1 MKKNSSSIIIGCTLG
16 SVLLACG
23 AALAVTFSWFSN
35 GNNVTRAI
43 EGNTAGAYFASGKG
57 TEDDPYIINKPVHL
71 YNLAWLQ
78 YIGYFN
84 KDSNGDNT
92 IDSQYYF
99 KLGADITMTSEWTLP
114 PIGTEQYP
122 FIGNFDGA
130 DHTITGLKIS
140 TQIGT
145 SDGYITK
152 HPSNVTE
159 TDFNNVN
166 INIVGFF
173 GIIGSTTSGS
183 DTSSYTY
190 NGTEY
195 TYTSSVNSVKGIY
208 LDDVTINAYATNTL
222 CGMLAGYVNGEL
234 TNSGVH
240 YGSLKLASGVTNI
253 SGFTNVSSY
262 TLIGDYNKEK
272 YKWETT
278 PGGSGGGDAGY
289 NTSINVRNLND
300 DLVAYGQSDNNN
312 GVIKSGVAIPFQEAS
327 NASFVTKS
335 GTVTIGGRTVT
346 NASTVSV
353 SSTATNIGYYVG
365 GTVASNVDTIATMRV
380 FKDHY
385 TSETI
390 NYDDIQ
396 VSTNSDVKTVPD
408 RVKTYLQKTVSG
420 DVQQGYSVIRMGTP
434 NTLSTTM
441 TSDSGYYGIENGK
454 VGSYSGNILVPNNCI
469 WVAPI
474 KAGTFEFVCT
484 TENTRASYLYIWKLK
499 RSTPKDYSTSLST
512 PDINNQATNFSSDS
526 SAEVVGMQVYP
537 ASSPYKAYY
546 YGTPITDDDI
556 NNGVEFAITM
566 FGYQF
571 MSPSI
576 FITYIDIGSDGGGSG
591 TTDEKTYS
599 WSFDFVDKDDSGEI
613 IKINDTSYVKT
624 NLAFTINGTSTT
636 VCSYY
641 FRRTG
646 GTMVYYFID
655 PTTTGFTIT
664 ADGTTSNAQK
674 AKDSDCSEADTTS
687 N

>member
-35 GNNVTRAI
+35 SNNVTRAI

-140 TQIGT
+140 TQIGAG
-145 SDGYITK
+145 DGYITK

-159 TDFNNVN
+159 TDFNNAN

-272 YKWETT
+272 YKWEDDPSGSGDTGYGTSTDIKALHESLIKNGLSDGDTGKIGSKYVIPFKSESYNLVQGSGDTVTITKYGSATQSIKPSDYYTYKASTKGNNLGYYIGEIKTYEMSLDYNVSDFGIQSGWTNTYLKTPPDDVLTYLKSNGTHLIRLNNGFTSDNIRTSTFSYVQNGQVGNWTGNLVLPSNGIWVSPKENGTFKFVFYNASYGKSGNSGSVGLLFTELQRVT
-278 PGGSGGGDAGY
+278 PGNYSSAFDANTLQCTGISYSCKYGYFEKTAKVGYEYYIAFY
-289 NTSINVRNLND
+289 NTSSYDAPYI
-300 DLVAYGQSDNNN
+300 AY
-312 GVIKSGVAIPFQEAS
+312 
-327 NASFVTKS
+327 
-335 GTVTIGGRTVT
+335 
-346 NASTVSV
+346 
-353 SSTATNIGYYVG
+353 
-365 GTVASNVDTIATMRV
+365 M
-380 FKDHY
+380 
-385 TSETI
+385 
-390 NYDDIQ
+390 
-396 VSTNSDVKTVPD
+396 
-408 RVKTYLQKTVSG
+408 
-420 DVQQGYSVIRMGTP
+420 
-434 NTLSTTM
+434 
-441 TSDSGYYGIENGK
+441 
-454 VGSYSGNILVPNNCI
+454 
-469 WVAPI
+469 
-474 KAGTFEFVCT
+474 
-484 TENTRASYLYIWKLK
+484 
-499 RSTPKDYSTSLST
+499 
-512 PDINNQATNFSSDS
+512 
-526 SAEVVGMQVYP
+526 
-537 ASSPYKAYY
+537 
-546 YGTPITDDDI
+546 
-556 NNGVEFAITM
+556 
-566 FGYQF
+566 
-571 MSPSI
+571 
-576 FITYIDIGSDGGGSG
+576 DIGTNGGSSEDTRSSLTG
-591 TTDEKTYS
+591 
-599 WSFDFVDKDDSGEI
+599 FDFVEKQNNAIVKVTDTGYTKS
-613 IKINDTSYVKT
+613 KI
-624 NLAFTINGTSTT
+624 AFTISNTSTSAI
-636 VCSYY
+636 SYY
-641 FRRTG
+641 FRRVSDGVLYYYNNSSSGLTFTPMGTG
-646 GTMVYYFID
+646 ASNMAQDETCNE
-655 PTTTGFTIT
+655 
-664 ADGTTSNAQK
+664 ATTSA
-674 AKDSDCSEADTTS
+674 
-687 N
+687 